1 MKFECDVKGCPF
13 KTASRHDALAHVR
26 VHKGFFEVYE
36 AYKRLVVD
44 EEAGK

>member
-1 MKFECDVKGCPF
+1 MKFECDVKGCNF
-13 KTASRHDALAHVR
+13 VTASRLEALAHVR

-44 EEAGK
+44 EEKGK